1 MNVIEYANR
10 RRIEGIAAAVCRLLP
25 DAPMRILDVGYRD
38 SSCESSWTA
47 AFTSLPFCSGR
58 SELGSGLQWAGVG
71 DGLRSGV

>member
-47 AFTSLPFCSGR
+47 AFTSSPFCSGR
-58 SELGSGLQWAGVG
+58 SELGRDFNGPGWAMA
-71 DGLRSGV
+71 